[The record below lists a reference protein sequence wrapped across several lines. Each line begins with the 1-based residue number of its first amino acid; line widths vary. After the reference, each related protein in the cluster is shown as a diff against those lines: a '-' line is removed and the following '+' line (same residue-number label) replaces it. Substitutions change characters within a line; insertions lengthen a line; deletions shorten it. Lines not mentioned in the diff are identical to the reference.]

1 MPVNA
6 SVDLSSVMAGLDRL
20 SGVAESLARSMAV
33 AAGQAVRDEAKA
45 RAPVDTGKL
54 RDALYLAYREG
65 RSSESQVVYSV
76 TWNSKKAPHGHLL
89 EFGHWRYNEIIN
101 GKAQKSL
108 APGLKRGRGPQDH
121 TGPGA
126 LEHPVWVPAY
136 PFLRPAY
143 EAVAPRMAQI
153 MVERGRERLP
163 ELLRGAAG
171 DVESDE

>member
-45 RAPVDTGKL
+45 RAPVDTGRL
-54 RDALYLAYREG
+54 RGALYLAYREG

-76 TWNSKKAPHGHLL
+76 SWNSKKAPHGHLL
-89 EFGHWRYNEIIN
+89 EFGHWQTHAMYKGRDGEWYV
-101 GKAQKSL
+101 GAPLAQPK
-108 APGLKRGRGPQDH
+108 
-121 TGPGA
+121 
-126 LEHPVWVPAY
+126 WVPAQ

-153 MVERGRERLP
+153 MVRRGRERLP
-163 ELLRGAAG
+163 ELLRGAAS
-171 DVESDE
+171 DVEID

>member
-6 SVDLSSVMAGLDRL
+6 SVDLSSVLAGLGRL
-20 SGVAESLARSMAV
+20 SGVSESLARSMAV

-54 RDALYLAYREG
+54 KGALYLAYSDRRSRE
-65 RSSESQVVYSV
+65 STVVYSV

-89 EFGHWRYNEIIN
+89 EFGHWQTHAMYKGRD
-101 GKAQKSL
+101 GATL
-108 APGLKRGRGPQDH
+108 A
-121 TGPGA
+121 
-126 LEHPVWVPAY
+126 HPKWVPAR

-143 EAVAPRMAQI
+143 EVVAPRMAQI
-153 MVERGRERLP
+153 MVDRGRERLP

-171 DVESDE
+171 DVESD

>member
-6 SVDLSSVMAGLDRL
+6 SVDLSSVLAGLDRL
-20 SGVAESLARSMAV
+20 SGVSESLARSMAV

-54 RDALYLAYREG
+54 KGALYLAYSERRSRE
-65 RSSESQVVYSV
+65 STVVYSV
-76 TWNSKKAPHGHLL
+76 TWNSKQAKHGHLL
-89 EFGHWRYNEIIN
+89 EFGHWQTHALYKGRDGEWYV
-101 GKAQKSL
+101 GAPL
-108 APGLKRGRGPQDH
+108 A
-121 TGPGA
+121 
-126 LEHPVWVPAY
+126 HPKWVPAH

-153 MVERGRERLP
+153 MVDRGRERLP

-171 DVESDE
+171 DVESDG

>member
-6 SVDLSSVMAGLDRL
+6 SVDLSSVLAGLDRL
-20 SGVAESLARSMAV
+20 SGVSESLARSMAV

-54 RDALYLAYREG
+54 KGALYLAYREG
-65 RSSESQVVYSV
+65 RSSESHVVYSV
-76 TWNSKKAPHGHLL
+76 SWNSKKAPHGHLL
-89 EFGHWRYNEIIN
+89 EFGHWQTHAMYKGRDGEWYV
-101 GKAQKSL
+101 GAPL
-108 APGLKRGRGPQDH
+108 A
-121 TGPGA
+121 
-126 LEHPVWVPAY
+126 HPKWVPAH

-153 MVERGRERLP
+153 MVNRARERLP

-171 DVESDE
+171 DVESDG

>member
-6 SVDLSSVMAGLDRL
+6 SVDLSSVLAGLGRL
-20 SGVAESLARSMAV
+20 SGVSESLARSMAV

-54 RDALYLAYREG
+54 KGALYLAYSDRRSRE
-65 RSSESQVVYSV
+65 STVVYSV

-89 EFGHWRYNEIIN
+89 EFGHWQTHAMYKGRD
-101 GKAQKSL
+101 GAPL
-108 APGLKRGRGPQDH
+108 A
-121 TGPGA
+121 
-126 LEHPVWVPAY
+126 HPKWVPAR

-153 MVERGRERLP
+153 MVDRGRERLP

-171 DVESDE
+171 DVESD

>member
-1 MPVNA
+1 MPVKA
-6 SVDLSSVMAGLDRL
+6 SVDLSSVLAGLDRL
-20 SGVAESLARSMAV
+20 SGVSESLARSMAV

-54 RDALYLAYREG
+54 KGALYLAYSDRRSRE
-65 RSSESQVVYSV
+65 SAVVYSV

-89 EFGHWRYNEIIN
+89 EFGHWQTHA
-101 GKAQKSL
+101 GAPL
-108 APGLKRGRGPQDH
+108 A
-121 TGPGA
+121 
-126 LEHPVWVPAY
+126 HPKWVPAH

-171 DVESDE
+171 DVESD

>member
-54 RDALYLAYREG
+54 KGALYLAYSDR
-65 RSSESQVVYSV
+65 RSHGSKVVYSV
-76 TWNSKKAPHGHLL
+76 TWNSEKNSNKAPHGHLL
-89 EFGHWRYNEIIN
+89 EFGHWQTHALYKGRDGEWYV
-101 GKAQKSL
+101 GAPLAQPK
-108 APGLKRGRGPQDH
+108 
-121 TGPGA
+121 
-126 LEHPVWVPAY
+126 WVPAR

-171 DVESDE
+171 DVESD